1 MVRTA
6 VGADHIEIESDATK
20 PDGTPRKL
28 LDLGRLNATGWRS
41 HMKSEDG
48 LASPVRTTPR
58 NSTASAPAHSHKA
71 NAPHVRART
80 FLIGRSAALRTRPR
94 YVRTERA
101 TKVVSR
107 IARARARAIP

>member
-48 LASPVRTTPR
+48 LRLTCADYPAQFDRQRT
-58 NSTASAPAHSHKA
+58 
-71 NAPHVRART
+71 
-80 FLIGRSAALRTRPR
+80 GAL
-94 YVRTERA
+94 A
-101 TKVVSR
+101 
-107 IARARARAIP
+107 